1 MSGWYRLPTGGQIG
15 AFGKSGSTSL
25 SQVSELRQISGIFED
40 WDCIS
45 SSDTT
50 WLVVRDPKSRMIS
63 ATYQKL
69 INNISVY
76 SPDTGFM
83 NQHQYFAAFE
93 DRSYW
98 LNLID
103 NYFTDAGLIGP
114 ESEQHWSTANQRGEK
129 DPWHIPPWDH
139 YHTANYL
146 IHIPEEIKISIVNLE
161 NLNDFLKDNNCTPVH
176 AHKNEF
182 RGPIGH
188 ERLGIRVNRLK
199 HIYEIFKECIVESRA
214 WPKLL
219 KYLEPEQKR
228 YDRLIFLA
236 CNIYGTPEKVL
247 LRDVGRWKRSLFP

>member
-1 MSGWYRLPTGGQIG
+1 MPGWYRLPNGAQIG

-25 SQVSELRQISGIFED
+25 SNVPELRQISDNFWTWE
-40 WDCIS
+40 CLA
-45 SSDTT
+45 SSDIT

-69 INNISVY
+69 TSNINVY
-76 SPDTGFM
+76 IPDSGFM

-114 ESEQHWSTANQRGEK
+114 ESEQHWSDPKQRGEK
-129 DPWHIPPWDH
+129 DPWHISPWDH

-146 IHIPEEIKISIVNLE
+146 IDIPEEIKLSIVNLE
-161 NLNDFLKDNNCTPVH
+161 NLSDFLKDNNCSPQHTNGSL
-176 AHKNEF
+176 HK
-182 RGPIGH
+182 GPKNW
-188 ERLGIRVNRLK
+188 EQLGIRNHRLK
-199 HIYEIFKECIVESRA
+199 SFYEIFKECIVESRA

-219 KYLEPEQKR
+219 EYLEPEQKR
-228 YDRLIFLA
+228 YDQLIFLA
-236 CNIYGTPEKVL
+236 SNIYGTPEE
-247 LRDVGRWKRSLFP
+247 WKRSLFP